1 MRTRGPA
8 AWLLLVLLVA
18 ACGSGGPEEGTGAVL
33 RYAYEPGDSLAY
45 DLEASMDMDMTASGN
60 AAAAA
65 GMDASLVMSVTGRL
79 DLRFAVGP
87 SPDTVEITVAQEL
100 LEGGARM
107 TTLGGETLI
116 PLSDL
121 ADQMEQEV
129 VVVVDPQGRPV
140 SMSVN
145 GTALSAQML
154 GVLSGF
160 GGGETLTPQQF
171 GPEFPITGLYVGA
184 EWETDNSGEVLGLA
198 FRQHGRHKV
207 VAEEQVLGRTAYRID
222 SRLTTAELRTDLTA
236 LMAALRATP
245 ELLGGADP
253 AEFDAAIAQ
262 FESMGV
268 AVDVLMEE
276 YTVTMTTWFDPAQGI
291 VLRSVT
297 ETPMAMTMVMRGFPG
312 GEVEVL
318 METTTEQ
325 RLTLAA

>member
-1 MRTRGPA
+1 MKTRGPA
-8 AWLLLVLLVA
+8 AWLLLVLLAA
-18 ACGSGGPEEGTGAVL
+18 ACGSGGPQEGAGVVL

-65 GMDASLVMSVTGRL
+65 GMNASLVVSVTGRL
-79 DLRFAVGP
+79 DLSFAVGP
-87 SPDTVEITVAQEL
+87 APDTVEITVAQEL

-121 ADQMEQEV
+121 AGQTQQEV
-129 VVVVDPQGRPV
+129 VLVVDPQGRPV

-145 GTALSAQML
+145 GTALSTQML
-154 GVLSGF
+154 GALSGF

-171 GPEFPITGLYVGA
+171 GPEFPQTGLYVGA

-207 VAEEQVLGRTAYRID
+207 MAEEQVLGRPAYRID
-222 SRLTTAELRTDLTA
+222 SRLTTAELRTD
-236 LMAALRATP
+236 MAALMEALRRAP
-245 ELLGGADP
+245 ELMGGTDP

-268 AVDVLMEE
+268 AVDIVMEE
-276 YTVTMTTWFDPAQGI
+276 YTVVMTTWFDPARGI
-291 VLRSVT
+291 VLRSVV
-297 ETPMAMTMVMRGFPG
+297 ETPMAMAMVMRGFPG
-312 GEVEVL
+312 GEIEVL